1 MQYLPSIDHPVR
13 IFFLNV
19 HVKTPRGSKIVEK
32 RMSGNN
38 LAGSG
43 NNLAGSGNNLAG
55 SGNNLAGSGNNLAGS
70 GLSPVVVSRAGLTVY
85 IMIFCRKENITYL

>member
-32 RMSGNN
+32 RMR
-38 LAGSG
+38 
-43 NNLAGSGNNLAG
+43 
-55 SGNNLAGSGNNLAGS
+55 GNNLAGSGNNLAGS
-70 GLSPVVVSRAGLTVY
+70 GLSLVVVSRAGLTVY